1 MSQDMNAAQVNYSIG
16 QDRSWEKE
24 IILKSVSNSEWV
36 IIPEKIKIIDVTVSF
51 TGGASGKIQTSTDLV
66 DTVKNGSPVAIDWP
80 FGTVNTDQSKS
91 CKPVTAMR
99 AVQETSGEMKLTMR
113 VH

>member
-1 MSQDMNAAQVNYSIG
+1 MYQDMNAAQVDYSIG
-16 QDRSWEKE
+16 QDRSWEKQ
-24 IILKSVSNSEWV
+24 IILKAVSISDWI

-66 DTVKNGSPVAIDWP
+66 DTVKNGSPVPIDWP
-80 FGTVNTDQSKS
+80 FGTVSSDQSRS

-99 AVQETSGEMKLTMR
+99 AVQEAAGEMKLTMR